1 MFYLLNS
8 EFTFDVDLSTVGCG
22 MNAAIDF
29 TCMPV
34 DGGKM
39 KYNFT
44 GAQYGTGFCGGEDD
58 PPNCLELDI
67 IEANSLATMYTIHPC
82 NGTKCNAYGCGLN
95 NYPLGYKNCYG
106 RGSNFSLDTT
116 KPFTVVT
123 RFTTTDGTDNG
134 DLKEVQQFYI
144 QDGKQIESPQVLCS
158 IYSLKLCAQ

>member
-82 NGTKCNAYGCGLN
+82 NGTKCNAYGCVAFFFLFL
-95 NYPLGYKNCYG
+95 YRSKVDLIQ
-106 RGSNFSLDTT
+106 SVMNFA
-116 KPFTVVT
+116 TV
-123 RFTTTDGTDNG
+123 
-134 DLKEVQQFYI
+134 I
-144 QDGKQIESPQVLCS
+144 
-158 IYSLKLCAQ
+158 